1 MDKHLKIWQ
10 YAKLAQS
17 KMRCLYKWCVAEKK
31 ATHLPLP
38 CEDCSE
44 WMSRL
49 VKHLTTHKVFDLTTK
64 IDQVQR
70 SITRWNRCRQ
80 AGERS
85 WVESHWIYIFWKS
98 TIIVI
103 CKLSQT
109 LCHCNY
115 SFSST
120 KCQVLLLSCSVDLIN
135 LKKLCSLRKAT

>member
-1 MDKHLKIWQ
+1 MIKHLKIWQ

-17 KMRCLYKWCVAEKK
+17 KMRCLYKWCVAEKN

-49 VKHLTTHKVFDLTTK
+49 DKHLTTHKIFDLTTK

-70 SITRWNRCRQ
+70 SITRWKSCRQ

-85 WVESHWIYIFWKS
+85 WVRIP
-98 TIIVI
+98 
-103 CKLSQT
+103 LD
-109 LCHCNY
+109 
-115 SFSST
+115 
-120 KCQVLLLSCSVDLIN
+120 LLFFEILVSA
-135 LKKLCSLRKAT
+135 KLCVSVIIHSHLKNAKCFCFFVL

>member
-1 MDKHLKIWQ
+1 MDKHLKIWK

-17 KMRCLYKWCVAEKK
+17 KMRCLYKWCVAEKN

-49 VKHLTTHKVFDLTTK
+49 DKHLTTHKVFDLTTK

-85 WVESHWIYIFWKS
+85 WAESHWIYIF
-98 TIIVI
+98 
-103 CKLSQT
+103 
-109 LCHCNY
+109 
-115 SFSST
+115 
-120 KCQVLLLSCSVDLIN
+120 
-135 LKKLCSLRKAT
+135 